1 MKLILITTLF
11 AHLGGNIYLFVRSL
25 QQMSGVPM
33 VWKVIFGV
41 LFWLLALSIF
51 IAIGARNTDMPEAV
65 ARLLF
70 QAGSVW
76 MVFLLYMVLAL
87 IVVDMV
93 HLVCPAFNGYFYAL
107 ALTIA
112 LLAYGNWNYHHPSVE
127 RVEITLDK
135 PLESVLRIVAVS
147 DVHLGYGTDKKAL
160 ERYVELINSEHPDVV
175 LIAGDLIDNSVK
187 PVVSQ
192 QMNEELNKIAAPQGV
207 YMVMGNHEFISGA
220 EAVERFI
227 GTTNI
232 HLLRDSVVT
241 LPSGL
246 QIVGR
251 EDRTNRQR
259 QALEQLITECDNT
272 RPIVLLD
279 HQPYNVAGSDSLKVD
294 LQFSG
299 HTHRGQ
305 IFPLNLLTDCIYE
318 QSHGYRKWSYSHI
331 IVSCGLSLWG
341 PPFRIGTSSDMY
353 VITLRGR

>member
-1 MKLILITTLF
+1 
-11 AHLGGNIYLFVRSL
+11 
-25 QQMSGVPM
+25 
-33 VWKVIFGV
+33 
-41 LFWLLALSIF
+41 
-51 IAIGARNTDMPEAV
+51 
-65 ARLLF
+65 
-70 QAGSVW
+70 
-76 MVFLLYMVLAL
+76 
-87 IVVDMV
+87 
-93 HLVCPAFNGYFYAL
+93 
-107 ALTIA
+107 
-112 LLAYGNWNYHHPSVE
+112 
-127 RVEITLDK
+127 
-135 PLESVLRIVAVS
+135 
-147 DVHLGYGTDKKAL
+147 
-160 ERYVELINSEHPDVV
+160 
-175 LIAGDLIDNSVK
+175 
-187 PVVSQ
+187 
-192 QMNEELNKIAAPQGV
+192 
-207 YMVMGNHEFISGA
+207 MVMGNHEFISGT

-232 HLLRDSVVT
+232 HLLRDSVAT

-259 QALEQLITECDNT
+259 QALEQLLTECDNT

-318 QSHGYRKWSYSHI
+318 QSHDYRKWSYSHI